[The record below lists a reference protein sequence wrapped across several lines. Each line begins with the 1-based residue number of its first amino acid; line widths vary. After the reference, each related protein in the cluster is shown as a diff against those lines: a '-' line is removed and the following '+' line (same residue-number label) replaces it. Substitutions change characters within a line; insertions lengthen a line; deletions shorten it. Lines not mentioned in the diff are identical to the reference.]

1 MTNAQEDRDRM
12 GKTTISFLD
21 ANPLVWNLIAKI
33 VAIVNAVRANL
44 TNIDAYRMIQE
55 TDSRGATKQQEILRS
70 AAADDATAVA
80 SVLKTYY
87 LDQSDETN
95 FKEINFTL
103 SSFNTG
109 TKGQILTK
117 MKRVHTHAVGIPI
130 LTLNDYGL
138 QAVDIT
144 NLNTKVLAYEL
155 AQGVKKSM
163 RDAAGDA
170 GKQIKSNLT
179 DMSKNLKKLDYVLFP
194 IGLTNSSF
202 INQYRLAREVINSG
216 KGHRTA
222 VLEVTGATAITSFG
236 DHLEA
241 GYAIVV
247 TNDSEDFILAGLTDE
262 ENKAPLTDEIKIER
276 KSKLIINIPKDVTLF
291 ITKFFSVFNPN
302 KNIVAKVTL
311 VLSKGP
317 SKAKAGEVELSGSIK

>member
-1 MTNAQEDRDRM
+1 MNNRQEDRDRM
-12 GKTTISFLD
+12 GKTTINFLD
-21 ANPLVWNLIAKI
+21 AYPLVWNLIAKI

-55 TDSRGATKQQEILRS
+55 TDSRGATKQQEILKT
-70 AAADDATAVA
+70 AAAVDATAVA

-87 LDQSDETN
+87 LDQNDETN

-103 SSFNTG
+103 SSFDKG

-170 GKQIKSNLT
+170 GLQIKSNLT

-194 IGLTNSSF
+194 IGLTNKSF

-222 VLEVTGATAITSFG
+222 VLEVTGETAITSFG
-236 DHLEA
+236 EKMEP
-241 GYAIVV
+241 GGAIVATNNGEDFVLLGLATVENGAPV
-247 TNDSEDFILAGLTDE
+247 TN
-262 ENKAPLTDEIKIER
+262 EIRLEK
-276 KSKLIINIPKDVTLF
+276 KTKLIVNIPKDAVLL
-291 ITKFFSVFNPN
+291 IAKFFSVLNPN
-302 KNIVAKVTL
+302 KNIRAKVTL

-317 SKAKAGEVELSGSIK
+317 SKAKAGQVELSGIPK